1 MCYQVLAYSFPNWF
15 CTFWAFENG
24 DFASFLLFFHFSYW
38 CLAGNEGMIHNF
50 PVIIIY
56 NHPIPQ
62 AIHSLRK
69 TQLPSPAGGPI
80 FWGTET
86 AKWPIRTTRTWR
98 ARFGPRCSVGI
109 LGSVDPSG
117 IWGTGWGFPQDEL
130 VDVLGK
136 FHVDDGLTIYLPSD
150 VHLIDVSIELMVI
163 IRIDVLFGYL
173 PSDVNMEN
181 AHLQVW

>member
-1 MCYQVLAYSFPNWF
+1 M
-15 CTFWAFENG
+15 
-24 DFASFLLFFHFSYW
+24 
-38 CLAGNEGMIHNF
+38 
-50 PVIIIY
+50 
-56 NHPIPQ
+56 
-62 AIHSLRK
+62 
-69 TQLPSPAGGPI
+69 
-80 FWGTET
+80 
-86 AKWPIRTTRTWR
+86 
-98 ARFGPRCSVGI
+98 
-109 LGSVDPSG
+109 DPSG

-181 AHLQVW
+181 THLQV